1 MSDIKDICF
10 IIPNYNQLYFLRNL
24 VVQLRW
30 YYPDNQIYVV
40 DNGSTYQPLLD
51 YYRDINEYGSKLS
64 IHLYE
69 ENDFVGNLSSFIAH
83 EIDAEYYVISD
94 SDISIHP
101 TTPPNFLEYFKRVI
115 DEYGFHHCGFDLIYD
130 DIPEWNPKKAH
141 IQYDEKCLHSK
152 EFTID
157 NYSGWVAAL
166 DTTFCL
172 WKRSNKGWYAPMSGE
187 DWSSSVRLFKA
198 IHQSWYLHKD
208 YLPKEM
214 VNYYNTIKKREL
226 GVPSAGR
233 TNYNPYTG
241 MY

>member
-1 MSDIKDICF
+1 MSDIKDIPF
-10 IIPNYNQLYFLRNL
+10 IIPNFNQLFYLEGL
-24 VVQLRW
+24 VRQLKW

-40 DNGSTYQPLLD
+40 DNGSTLPELRK
-51 YYRDINEYGSKLS
+51 YYFECDDIKAYR
-64 IHLYE
+64 YP
-69 ENDFVGNLSSFIAH
+69 ENDFVANLSSFIEH

-101 TTPPNFLEYFKRVI
+101 TTPPNFLDYFKRVI
-115 DEYGFHHCGFDLIYD
+115 DERGFHHCGFDLIYD
-130 DIPEWNPKKAH
+130 DIPDWNPKKAH
-141 IQYDEKCLHSK
+141 IQYDESQLHQR
-152 EFTID
+152 EFKID
-157 NYSGWVAAL
+157 NYSGWLAAL

-172 WKRSNKGWYAPMSGE
+172 FKRANKGWYAPMSGE

-198 IHQSWYLHKD
+198 VHQSWYLHKD
-208 YLPKEM
+208 YLNPET
-214 VNYYNTIKKREL
+214 VNYYKTIKKREI

>member
-1 MSDIKDICF
+1 MKDICF
-10 IIPNYNQLYFLRNL
+10 IITNFNQLYFLKNL
-24 VVQLRW
+24 VAQLKW
-30 YYPDNQIYVV
+30 YYPENRIYVV
-40 DNGSTYQPLLD
+40 DNGSTLPELRQ
-51 YYRDINEYGSKLS
+51 YYFECKDITAYT
-64 IHLYE
+64 YP

-83 EIDAEYYVISD
+83 EITNEYYVISD
-94 SDISIHP
+94 SDISIHT

-130 DIPEWNPKKAH
+130 DIPDWNPKRAH
-141 IQYDEKCLHSK
+141 IQYDESQLHQK
-152 EFTID
+152 EFKID
-157 NYSGWVAAL
+157 NYSGFVAAL

-172 WKRSNKGWYAPMSGE
+172 FKRSNGGWYAPMSGE
-187 DWSSSVRLFKA
+187 HWSSSVRLFKA
-198 IHQSWYLHKD
+198 VHNAWYLHKD